1 MFTDDYRRV
10 LSIRIRNDICKILSK
25 ISQYTISRQRIVLI
39 HYNDEYRKTI
49 IDLINSIKGETQMLL
64 GLNEAYS
71 IYRTV
76 EKTQKIPGE
85 IAEVGVYKGGSAK
98 IICEAKE
105 EKSLHLFD
113 TFEGIP
119 EIDFIDSSDFYSGQY
134 AESLENV
141 TSYLK
146 KYNKVYI

>member
-1 MFTDDYRRV
+1 MFTDDYRRI
-10 LSIRIRNDICKILSK
+10 LSIRIRNYICRILSR

-49 IDLINSIKGETQMLL
+49 IDLINGIKGETQMLL

-98 IICEAKE
+98 IICEAKG
-105 EKSLHLFD
+105 EKSLASF
-113 TFEGIP
+113 
-119 EIDFIDSSDFYSGQY
+119 
-134 AESLENV
+134 
-141 TSYLK
+141 
-146 KYNKVYI
+146 